1 MSRTSHLRRALV
13 VDDEDSL
20 RHLLV
25 LALEGQGIEVD
36 CASDGVEA
44 LERYNPDRHD
54 VVLTDIRMPR
64 LDGLGFTRRLLE
76 VHQDAVVVVMSAY
89 GDIEVAMQALEAGAV
104 DYLNKPFQPDE
115 VKLRLMIAMER
126 WRLSAEITRLRQVVE
141 RKSGFEGVASAS
153 AAMQRIIS
161 TLERVAPHR
170 SSVLISGES
179 GTGKEVL
186 ARAIH
191 TASDRRN
198 GAFVAVNC
206 GAIPENLLESEFFG
220 HKRGAFTDAVRDR
233 KGLFEEAS
241 GGTLFLDEVGE
252 LPLNLQVKLLRALQ
266 ESMVRPVGGDR
277 EVSIDIRVLAATNRD
292 LEDAVRRG
300 AFREDL
306 YYRLNV
312 FPVQVPPLRERQE
325 DLELLVGEQL
335 LNLAKASRRTELL
348 LDSEVWAL
356 FHQHPW
362 PGNIRQLHNVL
373 EAAAVLCPTDLV
385 EVSHLPPNF
394 LREVAGDATVERLIA
409 GTEDESIDLSIPSA
423 TEHVERS
430 FIARAL
436 VRTNGNKTAAAKV
449 LGISPRSLHYKIKEY
464 GL

>member
-1 MSRTSHLRRALV
+1 MSSTSHLRRALV

-25 LALEGQGIEVD
+25 LALEAHGIEVD
-36 CASDGVEA
+36 CASDGVQA
-44 LERYNPDRHD
+44 LERYRPDSHD

-76 VHQDAVVVVMSAY
+76 KHEDAVVVVMSAY

-126 WRLSAEITRLRQVVE
+126 WRLGAENSRLRQVVE
-141 RKSGFEGVASAS
+141 RQSGFEGVAAAS
-153 AAMQRIIS
+153 PEMQRIIA

-191 TASDRRN
+191 AASERRN

-233 KGLFEEAS
+233 KGLFEEAN

-252 LPLNLQVKLLRALQ
+252 LPLNLQVNVVNYR
-266 ESMVRPVGGDR
+266 
-277 EVSIDIRVLAATNRD
+277 VSGMFVL
-292 LEDAVRRG
+292 
-300 AFREDL
+300 F
-306 YYRLNV
+306 
-312 FPVQVPPLRERQE
+312 
-325 DLELLVGEQL
+325 
-335 LNLAKASRRTELL
+335 S
-348 LDSEVWAL
+348 
-356 FHQHPW
+356 
-362 PGNIRQLHNVL
+362 NI
-373 EAAAVLCPTDLV
+373 
-385 EVSHLPPNF
+385 
-394 LREVAGDATVERLIA
+394 
-409 GTEDESIDLSIPSA
+409 
-423 TEHVERS
+423 
-430 FIARAL
+430 
-436 VRTNGNKTAAAKV
+436 
-449 LGISPRSLHYKIKEY
+449 
-464 GL
+464 

>member
-1 MSRTSHLRRALV
+1 MSKTSLLTSALV

-36 CASDGVEA
+36 CASDGIEA
-44 LERYNPDRHD
+44 LERYHPDRHD

-64 LDGLGFTRRLLE
+64 LDGLAFTRRLIQAHE
-76 VHQDAVVVVMSAY
+76 DAVVVVMSAY

-126 WRLSAEITRLRQVVE
+126 WRLGAENTRLRQVVASQ
-141 RKSGFEGVASAS
+141 SGFTEVAAAS
-153 AAMQRIIS
+153 PAMKRITQ

-170 SSVLISGES
+170 SSVLLTGES

-191 TASDRRN
+191 AASDRSN
-198 GAFVAVNC
+198 GPFVAVNC

-252 LPLNLQVKLLRALQ
+252 LPLSLQVKLLRALQ
-266 ESMVRPVGGDR
+266 ESTVRPVGGDR
-277 EVSIDIRVLAATNRD
+277 EVAVDLRVLAATNRD
-292 LEDAVRRG
+292 LEQAVRQG
-300 AFREDL
+300 NFREDL
-306 YYRLNV
+306 FYRLNV
-312 FPVQVPPLRERQE
+312 FPVQVPPLRQRQE
-325 DLELLVGEQL
+325 DLELLVGQQL
-335 LNLAKASRRTELL
+335 RSLADASRRRELTL
-348 LDSEVWAL
+348 SSEVWML

-373 EAAAVLCPTDLV
+373 EAAAVLCAGEV
-385 EVSHLPPNF
+385 IEVSHLPPNF
-394 LREVAGDATVERLIA
+394 LREVAGDATIDRLIA
-409 GTEDESIDLSIPSA
+409 GTEDTTIDLSIPSA
-423 TEHVERS
+423 TEHIERA
-430 FIARAL
+430 FIQRAL
-436 VRTNGNKTAAAKV
+436 VRTQGNKTAAAKV
-449 LGISPRSLHYKIKEY
+449 LGISARSLHYKIKEY